1 MMLEDLGHR
10 VIEAHSGAAALEI
23 LKTTP
28 AVDMLLTD
36 HAMPEMTGME
46 LADRVRELRPGLP
59 ILLATGYADLLNSA
73 HVELPRLAKP
83 YGQKQLA
90 NELARLLARRACN
103 TLDGHE
109 LGPTG
114 QLCSKVRPSLSSTC
128 TSRGAGA
135 AAVKEKVNDGSS
147 DSAMSPSISSTGVSP
162 SLTLTSRT

>member
-28 AVDMLLTD
+28 AVDVLLTD
-36 HAMPEMTGME
+36 HAMPEMTGVE

-59 ILLATGYADLLNSA
+59 ILLATGYADLPDSA

-90 NELARLLARRACN
+90 NELARLLARRA
-103 TLDGHE
+103 
-109 LGPTG
+109 
-114 QLCSKVRPSLSSTC
+114 
-128 TSRGAGA
+128 
-135 AAVKEKVNDGSS
+135 
-147 DSAMSPSISSTGVSP
+147 
-162 SLTLTSRT
+162 